1 MNVAEA
7 AKRVGMSE
15 NDLRSVNNIPPRM
28 LIKAGSTLLVPR
40 SAKMETD
47 VASHVADNAQMSL
60 APEIVTRR
68 TTVKARKGETVA
80 TIAKRYGLSAA
91 SVAEWNSVSS
101 VSAFKLGHQV
111 VVFLPVKTQSGKH
124 STGKSKGSSK
134 STGKSTSN
142 KAVVKTKRR

>member
-1 MNVAEA
+1 
-7 AKRVGMSE
+7 MSE
-15 NDLRSVNNIPPRM
+15 NDLRAVNNIPARM

-40 SAKMETD
+40 SAKIETD

-91 SVAEWNSVSS
+91 HVAEWNSVSAAT
-101 VSAFKLGHQV
+101 AFKLGHQV
-111 VVFLPVKTQSGKH
+111 VVFLPIKSQASASAGKVHPVKR
-124 STGKSKGSSK
+124 SSK
-134 STGKSTSN
+134 T
-142 KAVVKTKRR
+142 VVKKKR